1 LATVSIRIVADCV
14 ALSCQITEMLK
25 RAKTARK
32 PTSGYYFY
40 TLLALVIHLIIQ
52 ILHLYQSRN
61 QSM

>member
-1 LATVSIRIVADCV
+1 MSIRIVADCV

-40 TLLALVIHLIIQ
+40 TVEKEWYSLMDMA
-52 ILHLYQSRN
+52 SRLFDADEI
-61 QSM
+61 